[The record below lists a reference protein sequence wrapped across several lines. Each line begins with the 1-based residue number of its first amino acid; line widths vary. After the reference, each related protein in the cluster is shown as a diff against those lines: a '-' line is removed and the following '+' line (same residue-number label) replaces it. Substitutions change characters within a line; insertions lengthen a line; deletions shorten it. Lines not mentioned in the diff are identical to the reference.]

1 LHFWKKKFIDPS
13 TLQRKMAQKG
23 KSVSVGAED
32 KETRQTSETE
42 KEKEKENE
50 LIKPLRKRKATSFV
64 TIVDEKER
72 EVLSSD
78 EEEEENIDDEDEN
91 EEEDDGNTNKN
102 ETTRDNVRINSDD
115 DEATAA
121 QKRAR
126 KRARAEARA
135 MRREEIQT
143 SKNFKK
149 NVLKVVL
156 ENQQGDSMCLN
167 LEPSALF
174 RNIMRAY
181 ADKCNLN
188 QEIMQF
194 LYEGKRIQET
204 DTLQTLITK
213 LGFESGDIINVT
225 LTQTG
230 GGSWQ
235 SS

>member
-1 LHFWKKKFIDPS
+1 
-13 TLQRKMAQKG
+13 MAQKG

-32 KETRQTSETE
+32 KETPQTSETERE

-50 LIKPLRKRKATSFV
+50 LIKPIRKRKATSFV
-64 TIVDEKER
+64 TIVDEKEH
-72 EVLSSD
+72 EVLSS

-91 EEEDDGNTNKN
+91 EEEDDGNTNEN
-102 ETTRDNVRINSDD
+102 ETTRDNVGINSDD
-115 DEATAA
+115 DEATIAR
-121 QKRAR
+121 KRAR
-126 KRARAEARA
+126 KRARAESRA

-149 NVLKVVL
+149 NVLRVVL

-204 DTLQTLITK
+204 DTVQTLITK

-230 GGSWQ
+230 GGS
-235 SS
+235 